1 MPYRDEMRDLPTI
14 DVLGSR
20 MLRRWCVALG
30 ALGVATHPAVVA
42 APADCPG
49 GLLGVAAQIVTIEPQ
64 GAALLRT
71 NVKDQKVQA
80 VAGQHLCHGESVAV
94 PAAGQAV
101 SAVLHAGGQRRVLE
115 RGQSFSAV
123 ATSTVPNVQAVA
135 LLDSLQLPDGGLRIA
150 PDVPEP
156 RLVRSGG
163 EGATGPALQ
172 LTTLRT
178 LRSLPRQALTED
190 VAPVL
195 AWREGVG
202 PYTCNIVSVQGDVIT
217 SRSADERSSWCALPA
232 GQTNATQLLVRES
245 RGPSVTWNVRWV
257 DWADVPRPRTLPSL
271 SPTASAADRAAWALW
286 LWREAPPAWRL
297 QGLAMLHQLA
307 PQAWLAGYARDLI
320 LADQWVQTGR

>member
-1 MPYRDEMRDLPTI
+1 
-14 DVLGSR
+14 
-20 MLRRWCVALG
+20 MLLFGRVALG
-30 ALGVATHPAVVA
+30 ALGLVTSLGVVA
-42 APADCPG
+42 SPADCPG
-49 GLLGVAAQIVTIEPQ
+49 GLLGIAAQIVSVQPE
-64 GAALLRT
+64 GAALMRT
-71 NVKDQKVQA
+71 TAEDQKVQA

-94 PAAGQAV
+94 PPAGLAV
-101 SAVLHAGGQRRVLE
+101 SAVLHVGGQRRVLE
-115 RGQSFSAV
+115 RGQSFSA
-123 ATSTVPNVQAVA
+123 AAASAALNAQAVA

-156 RLVRSGG
+156 RLVRSAG

-202 PYTCNIVSVQGDVIT
+202 PYTCNVVSVQGDVIT
-217 SRSADERSSWCALPA
+217 SRSADERSSWCVLPA

-257 DWADVPRPRTLPSL
+257 DWADVPRPPTLPSL

>member
-1 MPYRDEMRDLPTI
+1 MPARDKMRDHRTVDLP
-14 DVLGSR
+14 GST
-20 MLRRWCVALG
+20 MLRRWCVVLG
-30 ALGVATHPAVVA
+30 AVGVVTHSAVVA
-42 APADCPG
+42 SPADCPG
-49 GLLGVAAQIVTIEPQ
+49 GLLGVAAQIVTVEPQ

-71 NVKDQKVQA
+71 TSKDQKVQA

-101 SAVLHAGGQRRVLE
+101 SAVLHVGWQRRVLE
-115 RGQSFSAV
+115 RGQSYSAP
-123 ATSTVPNVQAVA
+123 AINAVPHAQAVA

-156 RLVRSGG
+156 RLVRSGR
-163 EGATGPALQ
+163 EATTGPALQ

-178 LRSLPRQALTED
+178 LRSLPRQALTD
-190 VAPVL
+190 DLAPVL

-202 PYTCNIVSVQGDVIT
+202 PYSCNAISVQGDVIT
-217 SRSADERSSWCALPA
+217 SRSADERASWCALPS
-232 GQTNATQLLVRES
+232 GQTSATQLLVRES

-257 DWADVPRPRTLPSL
+257 DWADVPRPPALPPL
-271 SPTASAADRAAWALW
+271 SPTASTADRAAWALW

-320 LADQWVQTGR
+320 LAEQWVQSGR

>member
-1 MPYRDEMRDLPTI
+1 MSDQRTI
-14 DVLGSR
+14 DVPGGR

-30 ALGVATHPAVVA
+30 ALGVVTHPAVVA

-49 GLLGVAAQIVTIEPQ
+49 GLLGVAAQIVSVQPE
-64 GAALLRT
+64 GAALMRT
-71 NVKDQKVQA
+71 TAENQKVQA

-94 PAAGQAV
+94 PPAGQPV
-101 SAVLHAGGQRRVLE
+101 SAVLHVGGQRRVLE
-115 RGQSFSAV
+115 RGQSFAAAAASA
-123 ATSTVPNVQAVA
+123 ALNAQAVA

-156 RLVRSGG
+156 RLVRSAG

-178 LRSLPRQALTED
+178 LRSLPRQALTGD

-257 DWADVPRPRTLPSL
+257 DWADVPRPPTLPSL